1 MPFVASSCTPCR
13 VRGQFVHSMLSLP
26 RVSWVLVLAVLSAS
40 TSHTSVPGVVG
51 TDVGRPLPRV
61 LRLRGGDVL
70 VNPAHERRLARRDLR
85 QRERNR
91 GRILTPEERKK
102 QSHRPERTLLVRNL
116 GETVDETRLLNVFSL
131 GGDVVKVVMPED
143 PETLRHHGY
152 AFIEFRRP
160 VDAASALCLCNF
172 VKLSGRPMKIA
183 HLIKSP
189 EADEFYHPGAKLFVS
204 RLAPEVTEWDL
215 WWAFQTFG
223 VILECH
229 IPMNPTTEESKGIA
243 FIRFADFE
251 SCEKA
256 LHLMEGQVI
265 AGREISVRYSHD
277 CILPDHLKGTPWQA
291 KRRLSAQVQDF
302 SKAAEAHAKVPGWV
316 QQVRSQLPEDER
328 RLQENQDRKEGCRR
342 ERGAAVFVSLPPHP
356 YPPPSTH
363 PHRSRLPTST
373 PPAPPP
379 PCANDAR
386 GRTSVI

>member
-1 MPFVASSCTPCR
+1 MRSLTGVASR
-13 VRGQFVHSMLSLP
+13 VMVM
-26 RVSWVLVLAVLSAS
+26 AVLSAS
-40 TSHTSVPGVVG
+40 TPHRPAPGAVG
-51 TDVGRPLPRV
+51 AGAGRQPPGV

-85 QRERNR
+85 QQERNR

-143 PETLRHHGY
+143 PESLRHHGY

-172 VKLSGRPMKIA
+172 VKLSGRPMKVV
-183 HLIKSP
+183 HLIQSP
-189 EADEFYHPGAKLFVS
+189 AADEFYHPSAKLFVS

-223 VILECH
+223 AILECH

-243 FIRFADFE
+243 FIRFADFA

-277 CILPDHLKGTPWQA
+277 CILPDHLKDTPWQS
-291 KRRLSAQVQDF
+291 KRRRPAQVLHF
-302 SKAAEAHAKVPGWV
+302 SKA
-316 QQVRSQLPEDER
+316 PE
-328 RLQENQDRKEGCRR
+328 
-342 ERGAAVFVSLPPHP
+342 P
-356 YPPPSTH
+356 
-363 PHRSRLPTST
+363 
-373 PPAPPP
+373 
-379 PCANDAR
+379 
-386 GRTSVI
+386 